1 LGVINTY
8 LVQKKHNYLAIFVLN
23 KNNMRDLL
31 NASYGF
37 VFEEPLIDE
46 IKAVATLVEFK
57 EGDILI
63 DFGDYIKSMP
73 LLIEG
78 AIKILREDFDE
89 GEMLLYFIEKGDT
102 CAMTMACCIGEA
114 KSEIRAVA
122 ETDGKIIMIP
132 VTKMEEWL
140 GKYKSWRNYVFN
152 NYNNRLKEML
162 SAIDSL
168 AFMNMEERLLNYLFE
183 KCKINNSREIFS
195 THKEIAYDLH
205 SSREVISRLLKA
217 LEIKGRIKLNRASVE
232 VLV

>member
-1 LGVINTY
+1 
-8 LVQKKHNYLAIFVLN
+8 
-23 KNNMRDLL
+23 MRDLL
-31 NASYGF
+31 TASYGF
-37 VFEEPLIDE
+37 VFEDLLIDE
-46 IKAVATLVEFK
+46 IVSVAHLVEFK
-57 EGDILI
+57 EGDIII
-63 DFGDYIKSMP
+63 DFGDYIKKMP

-183 KCKINNSREIFS
+183 KCKINHSREIFS

>member
-1 LGVINTY
+1 
-8 LVQKKHNYLAIFVLN
+8 
-23 KNNMRDLL
+23 
-31 NASYGF
+31 
-37 VFEEPLIDE
+37 
-46 IKAVATLVEFK
+46 
-57 EGDILI
+57 
-63 DFGDYIKSMP
+63 

-162 SAIDSL
+162 NAIDSL

-183 KCKINNSREIFS
+183 KCKINHSREIFS

>member
-1 LGVINTY
+1 
-8 LVQKKHNYLAIFVLN
+8 
-23 KNNMRDLL
+23 MRDLL
-31 NASYGF
+31 TASYGF
-37 VFEEPLIDE
+37 VFEDQLIDE
-46 IKAVATLVEFK
+46 IVSVAHLVEFK

-63 DFGDYIKSMP
+63 DFGDYIKKMP

-162 SAIDSL
+162 NSIDSL

-183 KCKINNSREIFS
+183 KCKINHSREIFS

>member
-1 LGVINTY
+1 
-8 LVQKKHNYLAIFVLN
+8 
-23 KNNMRDLL
+23 MRDLL
-31 NASYGF
+31 TASYGF
-37 VFEEPLIDE
+37 VFEDQLIDE
-46 IKAVATLVEFK
+46 IVSVAHLVEFK

-63 DFGDYIKSMP
+63 DFGDYIKKMP

-122 ETDGKIIMIP
+122 ETDGKIMIP

-168 AFMNMEERLLNYLFE
+168 AFMNMEERLLNYLFD
-183 KCKINNSREIFS
+183 KCKINHSREIFS

>member
-1 LGVINTY
+1 
-8 LVQKKHNYLAIFVLN
+8 
-23 KNNMRDLL
+23 MRDLL
-31 NASYGF
+31 TASYGF
-37 VFEEPLIDE
+37 VFEDLLIDE
-46 IKAVATLVEFK
+46 IISVAHLVEFK

-63 DFGDYIKSMP
+63 DFGDYIKKMP

-102 CAMTMACCIGEA
+102 CAMAMACCIGEA

-132 VTKMEEWL
+132 VTNMEEWL

-183 KCKINNSREIFS
+183 KCKINHSREIFS
-195 THKEIAYDLH
+195 THKEIAYDLN

>member
-1 LGVINTY
+1 
-8 LVQKKHNYLAIFVLN
+8 
-23 KNNMRDLL
+23 MRDLL
-31 NASYGF
+31 TASYGF
-37 VFEEPLIDE
+37 VFEDELIDE
-46 IKAVATLVEFK
+46 IVSVAHLVEFK

-63 DFGDYIKSMP
+63 DFGDYIKTMP

-183 KCKINNSREIFS
+183 KCKINHSREIFS

>member
-1 LGVINTY
+1 
-8 LVQKKHNYLAIFVLN
+8 
-23 KNNMRDLL
+23 MRDLL
-31 NASYGF
+31 TASYGF
-37 VFEEPLIDE
+37 VFEDLLIDE
-46 IKAVATLVEFK
+46 IVSVAQLVEFK

-63 DFGDYIKSMP
+63 DFGDYIKKMP

-162 SAIDSL
+162 NAIDCL

-183 KCKINNSREIFS
+183 KCKINHSREIFS

>member
-1 LGVINTY
+1 
-8 LVQKKHNYLAIFVLN
+8 
-23 KNNMRDLL
+23 MRDLL
-31 NASYGF
+31 TASYGF
-37 VFEEPLIDE
+37 VFEDQLIDE
-46 IKAVATLVEFK
+46 IVSVAHLVEFK

-63 DFGDYIKSMP
+63 DFGDYIKKMP

-114 KSEIRAVA
+114 KSEIKAVA

-168 AFMNMEERLLNYLFE
+168 AFMNMEERLLNYLFD
-183 KCKINNSREIFS
+183 KCKINHSREIFS

>member
-1 LGVINTY
+1 M
-8 LVQKKHNYLAIFVLN
+8 K
-23 KNNMRDLL
+23 DLL
-31 NASYGF
+31 TASYGF
-37 VFEEPLIDE
+37 VFEDSLIDE
-46 IKAVATLVEFK
+46 IIAVATLVEFK
-57 EGDILI
+57 EGDVLI
-63 DFGDYIKSMP
+63 DFGDYIKKMP

-122 ETDGKIIMIP
+122 ETEGKIIMIP

-162 SAIDSL
+162 NAIDSL

-183 KCKINNSREIFS
+183 KCKISNSREIFS

>member
-1 LGVINTY
+1 
-8 LVQKKHNYLAIFVLN
+8 
-23 KNNMRDLL
+23 MRDLL
-31 NASYGF
+31 TASYGF
-37 VFEEPLIDE
+37 VFEDQLIDE
-46 IKAVATLVEFK
+46 IVSVAHLVEFK

-63 DFGDYIKSMP
+63 DFGDYIKKMP

-183 KCKINNSREIFS
+183 KCKINHSREIFS